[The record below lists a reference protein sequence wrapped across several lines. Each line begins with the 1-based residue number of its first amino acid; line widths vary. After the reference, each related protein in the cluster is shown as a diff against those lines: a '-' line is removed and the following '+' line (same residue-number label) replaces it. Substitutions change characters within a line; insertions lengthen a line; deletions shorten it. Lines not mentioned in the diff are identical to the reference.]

1 MNAILDLTSTV
12 VVCRGGRG
20 RGGEGLVDRR
30 GTATVKTH
38 EQQLN
43 MRTNPSLAGPTL
55 IMATNVMLPVPTGG
69 VRY

>member
-38 EQQLN
+38 EQQLK
-43 MRTNPSLAGPTL
+43 G
-55 IMATNVMLPVPTGG
+55 ATAVVVAQLLLLELFAVDALRIT
-69 VRY
+69 R